1 MIIFENNWS
10 LLSTSLGCVDL
21 LCHFENCVKIENVN
35 IKSVKTFLFKIA
47 LFIEKLK
54 KITFYF
60 YTFNFHT
67 FHTNQSS
74 ATQPFGIIHN
84 R

>member
-21 LCHFENCVKIENVN
+21 LCHFENCVKIENVK

-54 KITFYF
+54 KNTFYF

-84 R
+84 T

>member
-54 KITFYF
+54 KKIHFIFILSIFTLF
-60 YTFNFHT
+60 
-67 FHTNQSS
+67 
-74 ATQPFGIIHN
+74 TQTRVVQHSLSV
-84 R
+84 

>member
-21 LCHFENCVKIENVN
+21 LCHFENCVKIENVK

-54 KITFYF
+54 KKYILFLYF
-60 YTFNFHT
+60 QFSHFSHK
-67 FHTNQSS
+67 
-74 ATQPFGIIHN
+74 PE
-84 R
+84 